1 MRRQFEM
8 IAVMSTP
15 RSARGSQQVFLA
27 VLLVLSVM
35 LGTACRRTQ
44 AADATVASTNLANGI
59 RVVSV
64 YFPGSTN
71 VSIFTFSPMGLSTDG
86 PGQAQWSHLVEHL
99 VIRSTVPTDSPV
111 ANAETLP
118 DHMRLD
124 FYGST
129 ANWQE
134 GLSHHRR
141 WLEGVPFTE
150 TGLSAEKP
158 RVIAECD
165 FTARNFATHKFAVA
179 AWSHGFRHGAKQVAI
194 KDDVAKAALTDVQRF
209 RDERLAVSN
218 RITLC
223 VAGGVEAKA
232 VFTEVEKQIGALL
245 LTGKPAPASKFAWT
259 NLDLTWD
266 LDARHLLLT
275 WRIPD
280 FRQPEH
286 AALMMAAQWLTM
298 QLAMDQDLK
307 SQTGMAFAGADLATP
322 EGNFFFASASLR
334 LGTQVESVQAAI
346 LKKIESLA
354 TKEIPQATM
363 IGRQLAINLTEV
375 PDPRSLK
382 SQVPPGMSPAM
393 LEGNLG
399 LQMGLHEHRYAGH
412 KSELA
417 KALREVMPRKVQE
430 AARTYLTI
438 EKAAVCSLR
447 PVGP

>member
-1 MRRQFEM
+1 MKLQQH
-8 IAVMSTP
+8 IVLAGSLLLLSIVGTGCQPVTAST
-15 RSARGSQQVFLA
+15 SI
-27 VLLVLSVM
+27 
-35 LGTACRRTQ
+35 TT
-44 AADATVASTNLANGI
+44 TNLANGI

-71 VSIFTFSPMGLSTDG
+71 VSSFTFSPMGLTGDG

-99 VIRSTVPTDSPV
+99 VIRSTVPADSPV

-124 FYGST
+124 FYGHTS
-129 ANWQE
+129 NWQE

-141 WLEGVPFTE
+141 WLEGVGFTE
-150 TGLSAEKP
+150 TSLSAEQP

-165 FTARNFATHKFAVA
+165 FTARNLATHKFAVA

-194 KDDVAKAALTDVQRF
+194 KGDVTKAALTDVQRF

-218 RITLC
+218 AITLC
-223 VAGGVEAKA
+223 VAGGVEAKT

-245 LTGKPAPASKFAWT
+245 LTGKPAPASKLAWT

-286 AALMMAAQWLTM
+286 AALMVAAHWLTM
-298 QLAMDQDLK
+298 QLAMDKELK

-322 EGNFFFASASLR
+322 EGDFFFASASLR
-334 LGTQVESVQAAI
+334 PATQVESVRKAI
-346 LKKIESLA
+346 LKYVEGLA
-354 TKEIPQATM
+354 AREIPQATM
-363 IGRQLAINLTEV
+363 IGRQLAVNLTEV
-375 PDPRSLK
+375 PDPQRLK

-399 LQMGLHEHRYAGH
+399 LQAGLNEHRYGNH

-417 KALREVMPRKVQE
+417 KALREVTPRKVQE
-430 AARTYLTI
+430 AARAHLTI